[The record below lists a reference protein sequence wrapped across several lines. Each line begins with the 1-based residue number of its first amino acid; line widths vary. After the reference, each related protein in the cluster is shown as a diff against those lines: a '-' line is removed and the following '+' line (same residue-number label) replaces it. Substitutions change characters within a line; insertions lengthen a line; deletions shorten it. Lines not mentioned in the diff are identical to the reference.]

1 MSAVEDLDAAE
12 AKDKDVDV
20 DVARTLLL
28 EAQGVGEE
36 GNHRILPLL
45 QATIHKVGV
54 DVDVDLDVA
63 TSPARL
69 SATQIKIA
77 PCLLMLPFIPPLP
90 SASSSKHTNPP
101 ATRSRALCRS
111 C

>member
-12 AKDKDVDV
+12 DKDKNADVDAV
-20 DVARTLLL
+20 RTLLL

-36 GNHRILPLL
+36 DNHRTLPLL
-45 QATIHKVGV
+45 QPTIHKVGV
-54 DVDVDLDVA
+54 DVAVDLDVA

-90 SASSSKHTNPP
+90 SASSSKQINPP
-101 ATRSRALCRS
+101 ATRSRALCQS